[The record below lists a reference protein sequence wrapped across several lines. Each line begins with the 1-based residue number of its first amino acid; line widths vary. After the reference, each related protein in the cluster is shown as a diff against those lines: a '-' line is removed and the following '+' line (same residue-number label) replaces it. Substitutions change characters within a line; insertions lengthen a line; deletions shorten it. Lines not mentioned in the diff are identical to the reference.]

1 MFNFQFKFIFYL
13 LKLIKEWMNS
23 EYEMIANNF
32 YKHIIYEIN
41 IMYVKKKKRNMNCNL
56 LYLMLKKREIKSGFQ
71 YIKYIYLTQ

>member
-41 IMYVKKKKRNMNCNL
+41 IMYVKKKK
-56 LYLMLKKREIKSGFQ
+56 KKHE
-71 YIKYIYLTQ
+71 L